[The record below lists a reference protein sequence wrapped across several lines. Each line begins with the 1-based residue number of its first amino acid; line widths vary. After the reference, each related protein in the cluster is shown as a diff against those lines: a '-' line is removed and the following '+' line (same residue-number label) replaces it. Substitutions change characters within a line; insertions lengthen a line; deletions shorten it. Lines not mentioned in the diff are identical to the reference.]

1 MRVRISYAVDLDD
14 VPDECARMLENS
26 IQHLSDIQEEIEHL
40 ISILDDDRGVS
51 WQVKERIAKCRTR
64 LAKLDSIMEDNSM
77 ILEGYYTATEPEEE
91 NSDVE

>member
-14 VPDECARMLENS
+14 VPDECTRMLENS

-40 ISILDDDRGVS
+40 ISILDDDRGIS
-51 WQVKERIAKCRTR
+51 WQVKERIAKCRIR

-77 ILEGYYTATEPEEE
+77 ILEGYYTAKEPEEE